1 MMCQS
6 KLTAGGDMAVLS
18 RDKIGCIRN
27 VSIFSGLSETDLEK
41 LARISVLRRF
51 PRNTTIFHEGDYA
64 EALYVLQ
71 QGKVKIQITDE
82 FGKEVILSVL
92 QDGESFGEMA
102 LIDSQE
108 RCAEVVTMTACELI
122 VISRDEF
129 KRLLA
134 ESPDLPLALLRQFAH
149 RMRQANRNIGNLAT
163 LDVLGRVARLLIES
177 AVKENG
183 SMVVRDLPTQK
194 DMASMVGASRE
205 MVNRALKHLTSNG
218 YLENCDG
225 LLVIRDD
232 IECALSAQCD

>member
-1 MMCQS
+1 MS
-6 KLTAGGDMAVLS
+6 AHNS
-18 RDKIGCIRN
+18 DKIACIRS
-27 VSIFSGLSETDLEK
+27 VSIFSDLSEDDLGK
-41 LARISVLRRF
+41 LAHISVLRRF

-64 EALYVLQ
+64 DALYVLQ
-71 QGKVKIQITDE
+71 HGKVKIQITDE

-108 RCAEVVTMTACELI
+108 RCAEVVTMTTSELI
-122 VISRDEF
+122 VISRNEF
-129 KRLLA
+129 KRLLV

-177 AVKENG
+177 AVKEG
-183 SMVVRDLPTQK
+183 DLLIVRDLPTQK

-205 MVNRALKHLTSNG
+205 MVNRAVKHLTSNG
-218 YLENCDG
+218 YLENRAG
-225 LLVIRDD
+225 RLIIRDD
-232 IECALSAQCD
+232 IECALGGQCD